1 MSRYNFLFD
10 EIKQN
15 KCKTIMEIGTCRG
28 HSGLRMLDAAKT
40 NYTYHAITYYGFD
53 LFEDLDEATFSL
65 EVAKRPR
72 AEAEALNY
80 LQQSECD
87 IILTKGFSRDTIP
100 KFNPDRHIDFI
111 FIDGGHSER
120 TVMDD
125 WNNIQRFITKDTI
138 IMFDDYL
145 SEFNKLT
152 WGSNF
157 IVDKLDT
164 TKYIITKSPEFDTF
178 NFGNVKSDVHIMK
191 VMLR

>member
-15 KCKTIMEIGTCRG
+15 KCQTIMEIGTCRG

-40 NYTYHAITYYGFD
+40 NYTYHTITYYGFD

-65 EVAKRPR
+65 EVAKHPR
-72 AEAEALNY
+72 AQAEALDY
-80 LQQSECD
+80 LKQSGCN

-100 KFNPDRHIDFI
+100 NFYPDRTIDFI
-111 FIDGGHSER
+111 FIDGGHSKQ
-120 TVMDD
+120 TVIDD

-145 SEFNKLT
+145 SEFDKLT

-157 IVDKLDT
+157 IVDKLDP
-164 TKYIITKSPEFDTF
+164 TKYIITRSPEFDTF
-178 NFGNVKSDVHIMK
+178 NFGNVKSDVHIIK